1 MTFKTD
7 LRPDAWIVVADG
19 ARARIFEEPL
29 RLGALKPVREI
40 AADPKARH
48 RSKAGGTVHDRAGGG
63 RHGVREGSPAD
74 AAEQKFL
81 AEVADIVREAAIA
94 RKYERLVLIA
104 PPKALGALRAGLGPA
119 AELVELADAHDRTH
133 ETTEEIRDRLR
144 SLRIPG

>member
-19 ARARIFEEPL
+19 AHARIFQESHHLGPL
-29 RLGALKPVREI
+29 SPIREI
-40 AADPKARH
+40 AADPAERH
-48 RSKAGGTVHDRAGGG
+48 RSKAGGTVFERAGGG

-81 AEVADIVREAAIA
+81 AEVTQTIREAALA
-94 RKYERLVLIA
+94 HRFERLVLIA

-119 AELVELADAHDRTH
+119 AALVELADAHDRTH
-133 ETTEEIRDRLR
+133 ETAEEIRRRLVE
-144 SLRIPG
+144 LRRPS